1 MKKLIYLTI
10 ITLTLENISIIGPKE
25 LSNILNKTIE
35 LEYATFGHLPST
47 FRLRGEIITDLENES
62 EDACKQFK
70 DDFIYNNPKFKSDF
84 PIVIIKRGN
93 CSFVTKAR
101 NAQISGAGMLII
113 VNNDNENIHNLI
125 MSDDGT
131 GNDINI
137 PVGMISMNDGNKILD
152 YVKNNPYKKITCEVE
167 FDNFDEDIDLE
178 FFFSSHEEK
187 AYILIMNISDYFY
200 QFGDS
205 ISFIPRYVT
214 FQDPKYN
221 KSNNDNFEFCFS
233 KGKYCHFPKSGSIAK
248 SYDVVLI
255 EDLRQKCVY
264 LKYGN
269 QNLNYYFDYM
279 NCFYKECYLNEE
291 FNIDCSDICLEKVG
305 IKSKSIDKCVA
316 DSFGVKKIITKN
328 DYNNEN
334 SIFKE
339 DYSIISKYGLKYFPT
354 ITLNSIPIE
363 GIIKEDKVILALCDR
378 VINKPEFCGF
388 FLDRRK
394 SIIGIGIWILVVF
407 LVIVLILIIIC
418 LFFFCRNYISTRV
431 HQSIF
436 SQGIDID
443 GRINNAVANYF
454 SLKESSKI

>member
-10 ITLTLENISIIGPKE
+10 LTLTIENISIIGPKD
-25 LSNILNKTIE
+25 LSNQLNKTLE
-35 LEYATFGHLPST
+35 LEYATFGRLPSN
-47 FRLRGEIITDLENES
+47 FRSRGEIITDLDDYSNNG
-62 EDACKQFK
+62 CKPFK

-84 PIVIIKRGN
+84 PIIIIKRGN
-93 CSFVTKAR
+93 CSFVSKAR
-101 NAQISGAGMLII
+101 NAQSSGAGMLII

-137 PVGMISMNDGNKILD
+137 PVAMISMKDGNNILD
-152 YVKNNPYKKITCEVE
+152 YLINNPYKKITCEVE
-167 FDNFDEDIDLE
+167 FNSFEEEIDFE

-187 AYILIMNISDYFY
+187 AYILIMNISEYFY
-200 QFGDS
+200 EFGDK

-214 FQDPKYN
+214 FQNPKYN
-221 KSNNDNFEFCFS
+221 KSENENFDSCFS
-233 KGKYCHFPKSGSIAK
+233 KGKYCHFPKKNSIAK
-248 SYDVVLI
+248 SFDIVLI
-255 EDLRQKCVY
+255 EDLRQKCIY
-264 LKYGN
+264 LKYGI
-269 QNLNYYFDYM
+269 QNINYYFDYM

-291 FNIDCSDICLEKVG
+291 FNIECSESCIEKVG
-305 IKSKSIDKCVA
+305 IKTKTIDKCVA
-316 DSFGVKKIITKN
+316 ESFGVKKKLNKN

-339 DYSIISKYGLKYFPT
+339 DHSIISKYGLKSFPA
-354 ITLNSIPIE
+354 ITLNTIPIE
-363 GIIKEDKVILALCDR
+363 GIIKEDIIILALCDR
-378 VINKPEFCGF
+378 VINKPEFCEF
-388 FLDRRK
+388 FLDK
-394 SIIGIGIWILVVF
+394 SKRNIGIGTLILIVF

-454 SLKESSKI
+454 KLKESSKI